1 MEKRGNNGF
10 NSIAD
15 LIDNSS
21 PQQSQQSSQGD
32 SQASSEQTEPLDLQ
46 TFYEIADKIT
56 VDSGN
61 EVPGKVNI
69 NTAPKLVLVAL
80 LGGSEADE
88 QIAEN
93 VVAHRAGLIDGFQ
106 STAELM
112 SAGLVN
118 LNTFKSIANN
128 ITTRSDV
135 FTIRCFATAD
145 RAGVSGTTLQTV
157 VVVDRGQSP
166 YTTLYWYQ
174 GAGNL

>member
-1 MEKRGNNGF
+1 M
-10 NSIAD
+10 
-15 LIDNSS
+15 
-21 PQQSQQSSQGD
+21 
-32 SQASSEQTEPLDLQ
+32 DLQ

-56 VDSGN
+56 VNSGN
-61 EVPGKVNI
+61 QIAGRVNI
-69 NTAPKLVLVAL
+69 NTAPKWVLVAL

-93 VVAHRAGLIDGFQ
+93 IIAYRAGMVDGTQ
-106 STAELM
+106 SISDLM
-112 SAGLVN
+112 SEGLVN
-118 LNTFKSIANN
+118 LEAFKRIANN

-135 FTIRCFATAD
+135 FTIRCLATVD
-145 RAGVSGTTLQTV
+145 RGGVSGTTLQTV